1 MPLPSVDNHPEHEV
15 TLLHRLVAD
24 HGGHSVTIVCDGKRL
39 LGWSNGRAGS
49 GIALADLIA
58 LVYGATATH
67 VGWHITHKGHATDEL
82 EHKRAGMGDTYIT
95 DGDKAAGFSESRVY
109 TLKQ

>member
-1 MPLPSVDNHPEHEV
+1 MMSVDNHPEHEV

-24 HGGHSVTIVCDGKRL
+24 HGGHSVTIVRDGKRL
-39 LGWSNGRAGS
+39 LGWSNGRTGS

-67 VGWHITHKGHATDEL
+67 VGWQHRRKGYTTVDY
-82 EHKRAGMGDTYIT
+82 EHKRAGMGDTSLT
-95 DGDKAAGFSESRVY
+95 DGDRAAGFTEARIY
-109 TLKQ
+109 TLK